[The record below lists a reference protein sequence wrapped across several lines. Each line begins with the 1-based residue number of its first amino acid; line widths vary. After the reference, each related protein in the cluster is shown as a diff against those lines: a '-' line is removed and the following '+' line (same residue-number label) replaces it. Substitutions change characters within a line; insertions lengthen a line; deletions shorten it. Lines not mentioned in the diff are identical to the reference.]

1 VNLTREKK
9 NRMRVLVVEDIA
21 DVGEAIVASLERMG
35 HRVDWERD
43 GRSADELARVQ
54 TYDLLVLDVMLP
66 HLDGFSILR
75 RLRERKDRTPV
86 LVLTA
91 RSQIEDRVSALDLGA
106 DDYLVKPFDFRELEA
121 RVRALLR
128 RQTGSATNVVRCGL
142 LTIDRAGRVA
152 ELDGRPLDLTRRELT
167 LLEILAT
174 RPGRVFPKDE
184 LIDQLFG
191 LDDEPSENAVEQH
204 MARLRRKIAGA
215 GVEIRTLRGLGYQ
228 MVTD

>member
-1 VNLTREKK
+1 
-9 NRMRVLVVEDIA
+9 MRVLVVEDIA

-43 GRSADELARVQ
+43 GLSADDLARAQ
-54 TYDLLVLDVMLP
+54 AYDLLVLDVMLP

-128 RQTGSATNVVRCGL
+128 RQTGNSTNIVRCGL
-142 LTIDRAGRVA
+142 LVIDRAGRVA
-152 ELDGRPLDLTRRELT
+152 TLDGRPLDLTRRELT
-167 LLEILAT
+167 LLEILAA

-204 MARLRRKIAGA
+204 MARLRRKIAGG

-228 MVTD
+228 MVQV

>member
-1 VNLTREKK
+1 
-9 NRMRVLVVEDIA
+9 MRVLVVEDIV

-35 HRVDWERD
+35 HAVDWERD
-43 GRSADELARVQ
+43 GQNADEVIRVQ
-54 TYDLLVLDVMLP
+54 DYDLVVLDVMLP
-66 HLDGFSILR
+66 RLDGFAILK
-75 RLRERKDRTPV
+75 RLRQRKDATPV

-128 RQTGSATNVVRCGL
+128 RQIGSSTNLIECGGL
-142 LTIDRAGRVA
+142 CIDRAGRVA
-152 ELDGRPLDLTRRELT
+152 ALAGRVLELTRRELT
-167 LLEILAT
+167 LLEILAA

-184 LIDQLFG
+184 LMDQLFG
-191 LDDEPSENAVEQH
+191 FEDEPSENAIEQYI
-204 MARLRRKIAGA
+204 ARLRRKITGA

-228 MVTD
+228 MVIV

>member
-1 VNLTREKK
+1 
-9 NRMRVLVVEDIA
+9 MRVLVVEDIA

-75 RLRERKDRTPV
+75 RLRERKDRTPL

-91 RSQIEDRVSALDLGA
+91 RSQSEDRVSALDLGA

>member
-1 VNLTREKK
+1 
-9 NRMRVLVVEDIA
+9 MRVLVVEDIA

-35 HRVDWERD
+35 HRADWERD
-43 GRSADELARVQ
+43 GLSADELVRAQ
-54 TYDLLVLDVMLP
+54 DYDLLVLDVMLP
-66 HLDGFSILR
+66 RLDGFSILR

-128 RQTGSATNVVRCGL
+128 RQTGSTTSIVRCGPL
-142 LTIDRAGRVA
+142 AIDRAGRVA
-152 ELDGRPLDLTRRELT
+152 TLNDRPLDLTRRELT
-167 LLEILAT
+167 LLELLAA

-228 MVTD
+228 MVMA

>member
-1 VNLTREKK
+1 
-9 NRMRVLVVEDIA
+9 MRVLVVEDIA

-128 RQTGSATNVVRCGL
+128 RQTGSTTNVLRCGA

-152 ELDGRPLDLTRRELT
+152 TLDDRPLDLTRRELT
-167 LLEILAT
+167 LLEILAA

-228 MVTD
+228 MVTA